1 MVWNSKKYQLD
12 KMKRQLHNLKKKN
25 VHYID
30 DIEIIR
36 EYLSKEAFK
45 DVEANFK
52 DHTIIYDRL
61 QTETLEEMANNI
73 LIVGHGDETVVIVGE
88 SEILE

>member
-1 MVWNSKKYQLD
+1 MESSLRK
-12 KMKRQLHNLKKKN
+12 LKKKVKELKNKN
-25 VHYID
+25 VPYID
-30 DIEIIR
+30 DIEFLR
-36 EYLSKEAFK
+36 EYLSEEAFK

-73 LIVGHGDETVVIVGE
+73 LVVGTGDETVVIVGE